1 MQTTEIVLIIG
12 LILQFL
18 AFAVVMIGI
27 LRRIATKG
35 DIKQLEDR
43 FDAQDEKIENLRQE
57 MKADFQRVD
66 DRFAQQDAK
75 FDDRFAQ
82 QDAKFES
89 LRQEMKADFQRVD
102 DRFAQQDAKFDDRF
116 AQQDAKFDDR
126 FAQQDAKFDARSE
139 QLDARLDSY
148 RLETKAD
155 IQRVEDRL
163 ERANEYHARSV
174 DLLDAIRQQLT
185 QRGEPL

>member
-1 MQTTEIVLIIG
+1 MQTTEVVLIIG

-18 AFAVVMIGI
+18 AFAAVMIGMF
-27 LRRIATKG
+27 RRIATKA
-35 DIKQLEDR
+35 DIKELEDC

-82 QDAKFES
+82 QDAKFE
-89 LRQEMKADFQRVD
+89 
-102 DRFAQQDAKFDDRF
+102 
-116 AQQDAKFDDR
+116 
-126 FAQQDAKFDARSE
+126 ARSE

>member
-75 FDDRFAQ
+75 FD
-82 QDAKFES
+82 
-89 LRQEMKADFQRVD
+89 
-102 DRFAQQDAKFDDRF
+102 
-116 AQQDAKFDDR
+116 
-126 FAQQDAKFDARSE
+126 ARSE

>member
-18 AFAVVMIGI
+18 AFAAVMIGMF
-27 LRRIATKG
+27 RRIATKA

-43 FDAQDEKIENLRQE
+43 FDAQDVKIENLRLE
-57 MKADFQRVD
+57 MKADFERVD
-66 DRFAQQDAK
+66 DQQGAK
-75 FDDRFAQ
+75 FEARFAQ
-82 QDAKFES
+82 QDAKFE
-89 LRQEMKADFQRVD
+89 A
-102 DRFAQQDAKFDDRF
+102 RFAQ
-116 AQQDAKFDDR
+116 
-126 FAQQDAKFDARSE
+126 S
-139 QLDARLDSY
+139 DARLENY

>member
-18 AFAVVMIGI
+18 AFAAVMIGMF
-27 LRRIATKG
+27 RRIATKA

-43 FDAQDEKIENLRQE
+43 FDAQDVKIENLRLE
-57 MKADFQRVD
+57 MKADFERVD
-66 DRFAQQDAK
+66 DHFAQQGAK
-75 FDDRFAQ
+75 FEARFVQ
-82 QDAKFES
+82 QDAKFE
-89 LRQEMKADFQRVD
+89 A
-102 DRFAQQDAKFDDRF
+102 RFAQ
-116 AQQDAKFDDR
+116 
-126 FAQQDAKFDARSE
+126 S
-139 QLDARLDSY
+139 DARLENY

>member
-27 LRRIATKG
+27 LRRIATKA
-35 DIKQLEDR
+35 DIKELEDR
-43 FDAQDEKIENLRQE
+43 FDTQDEKI
-57 MKADFQRVD
+57 
-66 DRFAQQDAK
+66 
-75 FDDRFAQ
+75 
-82 QDAKFES
+82 ES

-116 AQQDAKFDDR
+116 AQLEAKFDARFAQLEAKFDAR
-126 FAQQDAKFDARSE
+126 FAQQDA
-139 QLDARLDSY
+139 RLDNY

-174 DLLDAIRQQLT
+174 DLLDAIRRQLT